1 MNKFICIGGLTKDP
15 ELSTTSNGK
24 QVCRFSIGVKR
35 DFSGAEQPE
44 SDYFNCVAWA
54 GLGETCGKYL
64 KKGSKVL
71 VEGQMLTHSYE
82 KDNIKRIV
90 YDVNVSKIEF
100 LSNTKSSEKED
111 KAVDKKNGIELTPIS
126 SEDLPF

>member
-1 MNKFICIGGLTKDP
+1 MNKIILVGGLTKDP
-15 ELSTTSNGK
+15 DLSTTNNGK

-35 DFSGAEQPE
+35 DFAGADQTE

-82 KDNIKRIV
+82 KDNIKRTV

-100 LSNTKSSEKED
+100 LSGTKSGEKEE
-111 KAVDKKNGIELTPIS
+111 KVVDKKNKFEM
-126 SEDLPF
+126 EDIDPTELPF

>member
-1 MNKFICIGGLTKDP
+1 MNKFLLTGNLTKDP
-15 ELSTTSNGK
+15 ELSTTTNGK
-24 QVCRFSIGVKR
+24 QVARFSVAVKR
-35 DFSGAEQPE
+35 EFAVADQPE

-54 GLGETCGKYL
+54 GLGETCAKYL

-82 KDNIKRIV
+82 KDNVKRTV

-111 KAVDKKNGIELTPIS
+111 KAVDKKNGIELTPI
-126 SEDLPF
+126 DDDMLPF